1 MITPSDMPN
10 GPVENILDTC
20 ITNTSISIQ
29 KLPCGKDESKMY
41 KPVFGLIGRTN
52 SNPMPPNIS
61 DESLADGFS
70 SFFTDNIITI
80 CRTLDNIQI

>member
-20 ITNTSISIQ
+20 LTNTSISIQ
-29 KLPCGKDESKMY
+29 KLPSVERMNLILKMY

-52 SNPMPPNIS
+52 SNSMPPNIS

-70 SFFTDNIITI
+70 SFFTENIITI
-80 CRTLDNIQI
+80 CINIR